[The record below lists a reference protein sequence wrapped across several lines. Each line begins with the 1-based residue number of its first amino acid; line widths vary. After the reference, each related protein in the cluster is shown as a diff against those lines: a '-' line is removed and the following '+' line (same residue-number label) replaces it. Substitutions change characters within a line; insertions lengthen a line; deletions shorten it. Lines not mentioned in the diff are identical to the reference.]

1 MHRLAT
7 LVGILLALV
16 PAAAGQILVDHTCT
30 EADKIPQTYLDQARN
45 LDIFFV
51 HASVGMGMVNGLKS
65 LEKANATRYT
75 LIRPGTG
82 TPATWFDTNNGLIDN
97 VDWAGMGGNGNPL
110 GKIKGFNELIRNR
123 GYGASADVA
132 FFKFCYIDFGPTTN
146 VAQIWTSCRDTMTSL
161 EVAYPG
167 VKFVWLTTALH
178 ALGTLGNKRAEYNQ
192 LVRDHC
198 RIHLKPLFDLAAL
211 ESHDPDGNL
220 ALDDFNQE
228 TIYAGYTDDNGHLSS
243 SGRERVARALWWLFA
258 RIAGWPVGPTAIRT
272 AAGAPVLA
280 AGGAA
285 TTGITARLH
294 DTLNAMFIRNASR
307 SITFSLT
314 GPGSLV
320 GTNPVQTSGGT
331 ATITYRAGTTV
342 GKATITASAT
352 GLSPDQAHIDLILN
366 HAPDAPAGLL
376 CNGKANPTG
385 IPHGHPD
392 LTWTYQDSDSTLGDR
407 QSAYRVILSDDPAHI
422 GQNAGTVWDSGK
434 VLSPTAAANPCGV
447 PLRPGVRY
455 HWKVQ
460 TWDLSDA
467 PGGFSG
473 AGTFVLAGGLGYAAT
488 GRVDFGT
495 HASLD
500 VHGGNAAGLTIEMW
514 LYRTEQ
520 GRATVVLDRF
530 LLDGGGYRVGID
542 ACDHV
547 YFRTRGQKDRR
558 VTAIDAKIRA
568 GQWHHVACQTAG
580 SAGTI
585 FVDGIQRGRNGLIN
599 IPNSAPQVR
608 VRLEGAGALMDEVRI
623 SDVQRYAGNFTPPGA
638 AFQPDGNTR
647 GLWHFDE
654 GMGPATRDASG
665 NNNTGALD
673 ATNWGAGTCPRPG
686 NVPPLIF
693 YTGQAHP
700 GGTVHI
706 KVVGTPSEPVIL
718 GISFSLQPLD
728 PPVALPGYG
737 DLYLGWPV
745 VLLPLGTI
753 PPHGLITL
761 SIPLPA
767 ALPVPVQFPIQ
778 ALVGLRLTDHAV
790 VQVK

>member
-1 MHRLAT
+1 M
-7 LVGILLALV
+7 
-16 PAAAGQILVDHTCT
+16 
-30 EADKIPQTYLDQARN
+30 
-45 LDIFFV
+45 
-51 HASVGMGMVNGLKS
+51 
-65 LEKANATRYT
+65 
-75 LIRPGTG
+75 
-82 TPATWFDTNNGLIDN
+82 
-97 VDWAGMGGNGNPL
+97 
-110 GKIKGFNELIRNR
+110 
-123 GYGASADVA
+123 
-132 FFKFCYIDFGPTTN
+132 
-146 VAQIWTSCRDTMTSL
+146 
-161 EVAYPG
+161 
-167 VKFVWLTTALH
+167 
-178 ALGTLGNKRAEYNQ
+178 
-192 LVRDHC
+192 
-198 RIHLKPLFDLAAL
+198 
-211 ESHDPDGNL
+211 
-220 ALDDFNQE
+220 
-228 TIYAGYTDDNGHLSS
+228 
-243 SGRERVARALWWLFA
+243 
-258 RIAGWPVGPTAIRT
+258 GPTAIRT

-693 YTGQAHP
+693 YTCQAHP